1 MENASSNI
9 STDLDDETLH
19 NARLLREA
27 SKRGTVDE
35 VKSLIEKLGRK
46 NLDLTDNYF
55 NTSALMNAAQFG
67 HVDVVRI
74 LIDAGAKVDM
84 DEKFDD
90 HLFEWRSLAENG
102 TALMRAAANG
112 HTEVV
117 NILIAANADVNGIAL
132 ILAAEKGH
140 LEIVNTLIAHKVDV
154 DKINSWDNTA
164 LFLAAGSGHLEIV
177 NSLIK
182 AGAKLDESNPFGTAL
197 MRAAGS
203 GHLEIVNS
211 LIKAGAKVDANHH
224 NDTALRCAASCG
236 HFEIVKTLIAQN
248 ADVNKVN
255 LEGAS
260 ALTCAAKNGHIEVVK
275 ILIDQNAD
283 VDKVDK
289 FGTAIMLAISKGH
302 NDIVKLL
309 LGKGANVNL
318 TNKWGETALS
328 CAVVADKEDN
338 VEVVKLLLEKGAW
351 TDSRHG
357 DNDKTLL
364 QIIAEKEIHTAE
376 HLIIAKLLLEKG
388 ADLEKIGKKHELYPL
403 LKIIGN
409 LNDDEIKVVAEN
421 LKDFKTISNN
431 AEAFRKPEL
440 SDDLTSKILMYTL
453 DPKEPPYGLG
463 EKLTLKIIN
472 LVQALK
478 EPTNQFSSNDLR
490 PPFLEPAL
498 TYAPPPIS
506 NQRSAQ
512 APINSS
518 LVPPVEPYDT
528 GPRPTE
534 PDSTFAPPPN
544 RPNPRNFKFPP
555 NSVVTADLVFAYE
568 VQQEKPGTIPSGPS
582 GVNIAKA
589 VAKTAGLNDSRN

>member
-1 MENASSNI
+1 MRNALSDI

-19 NARLLREA
+19 NARLLRAA
-27 SKRGTVDE
+27 SWRGNVDE
-35 VKSLIEKLGRK
+35 VKSLIEKLGQK
-46 NLDLTDNYF
+46 NLDLTADYYESGALIKS
-55 NTSALMNAAQFG
+55 SALMNAAQLG

-90 HLFEWRSLAENG
+90 HLFAWRSLAKNG
-102 TALMRAAANG
+102 TALMRATANG

-117 NILIAANADVNGIAL
+117 KILIAAKADVNGIAL

-154 DKINSWDNTA
+154 EKVNSWND
-164 LFLAAGSGHLEIV
+164 
-177 NSLIK
+177 
-182 AGAKLDESNPFGTAL
+182 TAL
-197 MRAAGS
+197 MLAAEK

-211 LIKAGAKVDANHH
+211 LIKAGAKVDEPNPFG
-224 NDTALRCAASCG
+224 TALMWAAGSG
-236 HFEIVKTLIAQN
+236 HLEIVKTLIAEN

-255 LEGAS
+255 LDGAS
-260 ALTCAAKNGHIEVVK
+260 ALTRAAENGHIEVVK
-275 ILIDQNAD
+275 ILIDQNAN

-289 FGTAIMLAISKGH
+289 FGTAIMLAISEGH

-328 CAVVADKEDN
+328 RAVVADKEDN
-338 VEVVKLLLEKGAW
+338 VEVVKLLLEKGALP
-351 TDSRHG
+351 DSRHG

-364 QIIAEKEIHTAE
+364 QIIAEKEIHTAKD
-376 HLIIAKLLLEKG
+376 LIIAKLLLEKG
-388 ADLEKIGKKHELYPL
+388 ADLEKIGEKHELYPL
-403 LKIIGN
+403 LKIIGK
-409 LNDDEIKVVAEN
+409 LTDDEIKVVAEN
-421 LKDFKTISNN
+421 LKDFKTISNK
-431 AEAFRKPEL
+431 AEAFRKPQL
-440 SDDLTSKILMYTL
+440 NDDLTSKILMLAL

-478 EPTNQFSSNDLR
+478 EPTNQFGPDDTR
-490 PPFLEPAL
+490 PKFIEPL
-498 TYAPPPIS
+498 STLSDPLFNFHP
-506 NQRSAQ
+506 AQ

-518 LVPPVEPYDT
+518 LVPPGEHTGT
-528 GPRPTE
+528 GPRLTE
-534 PDSTFAPPPN
+534 PDSTFAPLLN
-544 RPNPRNFKFPP
+544 LRNPRNFKFPP
-555 NSVVTADLVFAYE
+555 NSVVTADLVFASE
-568 VQQEKPGTIPSGPS
+568 APDKTPGNSPAGRS
-582 GVNIAKA
+582 GVIVGVA